1 MTANDSARYA
11 LYSRLE
17 EVLGVPEADYL
28 MNHLSREPGDDVAT
42 KLDLE
47 RLGDRF
53 ERLEDRFDRLEDRI
67 GVRFDRMEDRM
78 DQMQRFYVG
87 TTVGSMTALTA
98 IFSLVVA
105 FFG

>member
-1 MTANDSARYA
+1 MSTGDAARYS

-17 EVLGVPEADYL
+17 ELLGTSDADYL
-28 MNHLSREPGDDVAT
+28 MTHLPSQLSDEVAS
-42 KLDLE
+42 KGGIAHLE
-47 RLGDRF
+47 S
-53 ERLEDRFDRLEDRI
+53 RFDRLENRI
-67 GVRFDRMEDRM
+67 EARFDRMEDRM